1 MDGVAGV
8 EETRSTRA
16 METYPLDI
24 DPAQVLRWLKRES
37 EVSPA
42 TFRIAARR
50 AQEMRQLPVAK
61 EAHLGDEEREDLS
74 EVATVATLEVAPV
87 HANEGWQLRIVVE
100 DELGPRTSDERGGDG
115 EQTIDLGTFDHEFI
129 RRGSGIANVFAEVD
143 GAAGRARLER
153 LLGAIEKDRHV
164 ADGGSRL

>member
-1 MDGVAGV
+1 
-8 EETRSTRA
+8 

-50 AQEMRQLPVAK
+50 TQEVRELPVAK

-74 EVATVATLEVAPV
+74 EVATIATLEVTPV

-100 DELGPRTSDERGGDG
+100 DELGPRTLDGSGGDG
-115 EQTIDLGTFDHEFI
+115 EQTIDLGTFDREFVH
-129 RRGSGIANVFAEVD
+129 RGRGIANLFAEVE
-143 GAAGRARLER
+143 GPAGRARLNR
-153 LLGAIEKDRHV
+153 LLGEIEQDRHV

>member
-1 MDGVAGV
+1 
-8 EETRSTRA
+8 

-24 DPAQVLRWLKRES
+24 DPAQVLRWFKRES

-50 AQEMRQLPVAK
+50 TQELRALPVAK

-74 EVATVATLEVAPV
+74 EVATVATLEIAPV
-87 HANEGWQLRIVVE
+87 HANEGWQLRIIVE
-100 DELGPRTSDERGGDG
+100 DELGPRTLDGSAADDE
-115 EQTIDLGTFDHEFI
+115 QAIDLGTFDHEFI
-129 RRGSGIANVFAEVD
+129 RRGRGIADVFAEVE
-143 GAAGRARLER
+143 GPGGRARLNR

-164 ADGGSRL
+164 GDGGSRR